1 MVNKRLLKVFIG
13 FSVFFLIIS
22 FVVEYFPSSA
32 LNISFLKGHR
42 GFYQTIVLGLFTGA
56 VVSAISAAIMYRN
69 YQNELKQRFP
79 KYIFNLLYYFKHLYS
94 EKEYNKIN
102 NEWVLRDRVDYS
114 LGFYAEIIKECDIL
128 RQDLEIQNI
137 FVNNMDLY
145 DEIIKEVFTIRQYAA
160 SISRSLR
167 LQNESESIQLLLGGI
182 NEKVET
188 FSSNLIKLL
197 VQFAKMQGVK
207 GGQLV
212 EYQDYLKELAP

>member
-1 MVNKRLLKVFIG
+1 
-13 FSVFFLIIS
+13 
-22 FVVEYFPSSA
+22 
-32 LNISFLKGHR
+32 
-42 GFYQTIVLGLFTGA
+42 
-56 VVSAISAAIMYRN
+56 MYRN

-167 LQNESESIQLLLGGI
+167 LQNESESIQLLLG
-182 NEKVET
+182 V
-188 FSSNLIKLL
+188 
-197 VQFAKMQGVK
+197 
-207 GGQLV
+207 
-212 EYQDYLKELAP
+212 